1 MPRKTLKKILLEY
14 SPDNLSTLA
23 REEAEENSDTPVVAV
38 DQMANQL
45 TVDLPAVEDE
55 NYMPA
60 TRQELS
66 SAAAVIAKRCPPDQI
81 ETFYNSL
88 LDLVEKSVE
97 KSREIPEN
105 IYLDDEED
113 LKRPIIVQKESKK
126 CVKDRLLG
134 YIIDV
139 NRNQIGE
146 SMSARNKDFARNW
159 KQGDD
164 LKLGSDDVMGYD
176 DEDDIEFHPDAEDLL
191 DFMQATGE
199 DDAENIYGA
208 TPETAEEA
216 NREYSL
222 SDILK
227 SKVFPSA
234 GRESAI
240 HNKIERNMFQP
251 LRMVKS
257 APQVSDRLTSLIRS
271 PYAVD
276 AFVDSMYHADLLSD
290 ESLEELRSNP
300 ESVYGSAIFGNFA
313 SIAFVRPTV
322 KELEKLA
329 DLGPDV
335 FDFKKQK
342 SQISPEDAKSIIKAV
357 KAAWERKN
365 ASQKSKIATKAV
377 TQKAEFEARD
387 KSVMG

>member
-1 MPRKTLKKILLEY
+1 MHKKSLKKILLEY
-14 SPDNLSTLA
+14 NPDTLSVKA
-23 REEAEENSDTPVVAV
+23 AEEPALPGDTPIVAA
-38 DQMANQL
+38 DQMAAQL
-45 TVDLPAVEDE
+45 SVDLPPIEDDS
-55 NYMPA
+55 YLPA

-66 SAAAVIAKRCPPDQI
+66 AAASIIAKRCPPDQL
-81 ETFYNSL
+81 EFFYRQM
-88 LDLVEKSVE
+88 LDLVEQAVA
-97 KSREIPEN
+97 KSRETPEN
-105 IYLDDEED
+105 VYLEDEEEI
-113 LKRPIIVQKESKK
+113 KRPIIVQKESKK
-126 CVKDRLLG
+126 RVPARLLG

-139 NRNQIGE
+139 NKNPIGE
-146 SMSARNKDFARNW
+146 SMSARNKDFARKW

-164 LKLGSDDVMGYD
+164 LNLSREDIEELGDDL
-176 DEDDIEFHPDAEDLL
+176 EFHPDAEDLL
-191 DFMQATGE
+191 DFMDANE
-199 DDAENIYGA
+199 LDDASQIYGA
-208 TPETAEEA
+208 TPETAEQA

-222 SDILK
+222 TDILK
-227 SKVFPSA
+227 SNVFPSA

-257 APQVSDRLTSLIRS
+257 APQVSDRLTSLIKS
-271 PYAVD
+271 PYAVE

-290 ESLEELRSNP
+290 ESLEELRANP
-300 ESVYGSAIFGNFA
+300 EAVYGSAIFGNFT

-335 FDFKKQK
+335 FDFKRQK
-342 SQISPEDAKSIIKAV
+342 SQISPEDAKSIINTV

-377 TQKAEFEARD
+377 TQKAEFDARD